1 LKSYIIRLSPIIRQC
16 RDKVPGTI
24 GADQLPGVEFFG
36 AEVVGCNGWL
46 FAVGCRDVDQVLREK
61 RADD

>member
-1 LKSYIIRLSPIIRQC
+1 
-16 RDKVPGTI
+16 
-24 GADQLPGVEFFG
+24 LPGVEYFG

-46 FAVGCRDVDQVLREK
+46 FAVGCGDVDQVLSEK